1 VDHWFVLPITLIFR
15 LPRYSDFLLMR
26 TSHQSLSRI
35 DNIRYYGQ
43 MKIWTLL
50 TVLLLT
56 PTLVLAE
63 TPVFNI
69 GLEEWSRPRS
79 GQFIVTLPAVRE
91 AVSLWET
98 NQNARIQ
105 IRYPVGESGN
115 LWAQELSDW
124 LVALG
129 IEAGTIDL
137 VTGSLPED
145 RVEIAL
151 LGVGGKSE

>member
-1 VDHWFVLPITLIFR
+1 MNVRSSLFVILLIVP
-15 LPRYSDFLLMR
+15 LTGIAEPR
-26 TSHQSLSRI
+26 
-35 DNIRYYGQ
+35 
-43 MKIWTLL
+43 
-50 TVLLLT
+50 
-56 PTLVLAE
+56 
-63 TPVFNI
+63 VFNV

-79 GQFIVTLPAVRE
+79 GQFVVSLPAVRD
-91 AVSLWET
+91 AVAVWESHQT
-98 NQNARIQ
+98 ARIQ

-129 IEAGTIDL
+129 IEAGSIDI
-137 VTGSLPED
+137 VTGSLPQD